1 MTIAHEKNS
10 RPAILAPAGNR
21 KAFLAAIAAGADAVY
36 CGLKHFSARM
46 EAENFTLDEL
56 SQLVSLAHAKDI
68 EVYIALNTLVKP
80 DEIDIAAKLMDQLN
94 RYVRPDAIIIQDLSF
109 IDLARQVGFQGELHL
124 STLANVS
131 FPAALKMIAQ
141 TKGISRVVIPRELHI
156 DEIKAMAA
164 ACPEGMGV
172 EVFVHGAL
180 CYGVSGRCYWSSLMG
195 GKSGLRGRCVQPCR
209 RVYQLKDL
217 KKRYFSCNDLSLDVL
232 AKVLLSEMKIRA
244 WKIEGRRKSAHY
256 VYNTVTA
263 YRLFRDHAGDP
274 GMKKAALDLLE
285 NAFGR
290 KGTHYNFLPQRPQL
304 PISTETQTAS
314 GLMIGNIKG
323 PVQQQYLSPRD
334 PLFKGDFL
342 RIGYEDEAWH
352 RTYRVTKSVP
362 KKGRLVLKFPLKN
375 TPRTGTPVFLLDRK
389 GEELENLIKAL
400 ETDLGRIPFKS
411 FPQSNFKPVFS
422 KQMNVLSGKR
432 SERAIEQHVERK
444 IGKGRKTE
452 SSGYWL
458 SIENVAGM
466 PKKGIASSWC
476 WLPPVLFPDDEK
488 ETGTLVESVLQK
500 GGTRF
505 VLNAPWQTAFFNR
518 AKGTILWA
526 GPFCNISNSFA
537 IGAAASMGF
546 SGVIVSPE
554 LGERD
559 YVKLSRQS
567 PLPLGIV
574 LSGNWPLCISRTLA
588 GDMKIQT
595 SFASPKNE
603 EAWVEKH
610 GSLYWI
616 FPNWKLDLTTHKEM
630 LFKAGYR
637 FFVHLSEPVPKGVS
651 LKKRQGL
658 WNWKVGI
665 L

>member
-1 MTIAHEKNS
+1 MTVEHGKKS
-10 RPAILAPAGNR
+10 SPAILAPAGNR

-46 EAENFTLDEL
+46 AAENFTLNEL
-56 SQLVSLAHAKDI
+56 SQLTSLAHAKDV

-80 DEIDIAAKLMDQLN
+80 DEIGIAAKLMDQLN
-94 RYVRPDAIIIQDLSF
+94 RWVRPDAIIIQDLSF

-131 FPAALKMIAQ
+131 FPAALKMIE
-141 TKGISRVVIPRELHI
+141 KYKRVNRVVIPRELHV

-164 ACPEGMGV
+164 ACPEGMGI

-180 CYGVSGRCYWSSLMG
+180 CYGVSGRCYWSSIMG

-209 RVYQLKDL
+209 RVYRMKDR
-217 KKRYFSCNDLSLDVL
+217 KKKYFSCNDLSLDVL
-232 AKVLLSEMKIRA
+232 AKVLLSESKIRA
-244 WKIEGRRKSAHY
+244 WKIEGRKKSAHY
-256 VYNTVTA
+256 VYNTVRA

-290 KGTHYNFLPQRPQL
+290 KGTHYNFLPQRPQV

-314 GLMIGNIKG
+314 GLMIGKIRG
-323 PVQQQYLSPRD
+323 PVKKQYLSPID
-334 PLFKGDFL
+334 MLFKGDLL

-362 KKGRLVLKFPLKN
+362 KRGRLVLKFPLKK
-375 TPRTGTPVFLLDRK
+375 TPKTGTPVFLLDRK
-389 GEELENLIKAL
+389 GEELEDLLKVL
-400 ETDLGRIPFKS
+400 ETDLGRIRLES
-411 FPQSNFKPVFS
+411 FPQSNFNPVFS
-422 KQMNVLSGKR
+422 KKINVASGKR
-432 SERAIEQHVERK
+432 RERVMEQHVERK

-452 SSGYWL
+452 SSGYWI
-458 SIENVAGM
+458 STENIACM
-466 PKKGIASSWC
+466 PKKGISPSWC
-476 WLPPVLFPDDEK
+476 WLPPVLWPDDEK
-488 ETGTLVESVLQK
+488 ETATLVEQVLRK

-505 VLNAPWQTAFFNR
+505 VLNAPWQTAFFSR
-518 AKGTILWA
+518 AKGITLWA
-526 GPFCNISNSFA
+526 GPFCNISNPYA
-537 IGAAASMGF
+537 IVAAASMGF

-559 YVKLSRQS
+559 YVKLSRKS

-588 GDMKIQT
+588 GDMKIRT
-595 SFASPKNE
+595 SFASPRKE
-603 EAWVEKH
+603 EAWVEKY

-616 FPNWKLDLTTHKEM
+616 FPNWKLDLSSRKEM
-630 LFKAGYR
+630 LMKAGYR
-637 FFVHLSEPVPKGVS
+637 FFVHFSEPLPKGVK

-658 WNWKVGI
+658 WNWKVG
-665 L
+665 LQ